1 MADQRKSNR
10 LINETSPYLLQ
21 HAYNPVDWYP
31 WGEEALNE
39 AKAQDKPILLSI
51 GYSACHWCHVMERES
66 FENEEIA
73 ALMNKYFICI
83 KVDREERPDLDQIYM
98 NAVQMMTGSG
108 GWPMTVF
115 LTPNQIPFYGGTY
128 FPPVDRYNMPGFPRV
143 LIGVS
148 EAYRTRRKDIEST
161 GQEILKELRNLN
173 NFRTGDEELSDAV
186 LRKAYHALA
195 QRYDHRYG
203 GFGRAPKFPQ
213 PMNLSFIL
221 QTYYRSRNEEA
232 LEILE
237 NTLDCM
243 ARGGIYDHLAGG
255 FARYS
260 TDEKW
265 LVPHFEKM
273 LYDNALLASVYLQ
286 AYRLTGRKQFR
297 HICTETLYWVMR
309 EMTDP
314 SSGCFYSTLDA
325 DSEGVEGKYYL
336 WDKSE
341 IESLLGADAAAFCRY
356 YGVTEAGN
364 FEDRNILHIPKAGD
378 EWLQQCAEFH
388 LLTVDEFVLLLDRSR
403 QRLLRERSGRI
414 RPGCDDKI
422 LTGWNALM
430 IKTFAEASRVLE
442 QDIFTQVAVK
452 ATNSIFEFCLQ
463 DGRLMHSYK
472 NGTARFNGYLDD
484 YAYLLDA
491 LIAVYEA
498 TFEHIWIERAIWIA
512 DRMIELF
519 WDSQDGGF
527 FFTSNDHEVLIAR
540 TKDYS
545 DNALPSGN
553 SIAVTSLL
561 KLHIITGDKRYEQK
575 AVDVLKLVAKAMERF
590 PGGFGQM
597 LCALDLYLHPPT
609 EVALLG
615 RYQSEDTKAMLGTVY
630 KQFRPVVVVCA
641 SPDEDSRLNSP
652 LLAGR
657 EMIDGKAT
665 AYVCKN
671 SVCKPP
677 TTSVEELE
685 KQLNSI

>member
-1 MADQRKSNR
+1 MADQGKKNR
-10 LINETSPYLLQ
+10 LVNETSPYLLQ
-21 HAYNPVDWYP
+21 HAHNPVDWYP
-31 WGEEALNE
+31 WGEEALAA
-39 AKAQDKPILLSI
+39 AKEQDKPILLSI

-115 LTPNQIPFYGGTY
+115 LTPDGIPFYGGTY

-148 EAYRTRRKDIEST
+148 EAYRNRRADIEST
-161 GQEILKELRNLN
+161 GQEILKELQSLN
-173 NFRTGDEELSDAV
+173 NFRVTDEELSDAI

-213 PMNLSFIL
+213 PMNLNFIL

-273 LYDNALLASVYLQ
+273 LYDNALLSSIYLQ
-286 AYRLTGRKQFR
+286 AYRLTGREQFR
-297 HICTETLYWVMR
+297 RVSVETLDWVMR

-314 SSGCFYSTLDA
+314 SGGFYSTLDA
-325 DSEGVEGKYYL
+325 DSEGVEGKYYVWEKL
-336 WDKSE
+336 E
-341 IESLLGADAAAFCRY
+341 IERLLGADAASFSSY
-356 YGVTEAGN
+356 YGVTDEGN
-364 FEDRNILHIPKAGD
+364 FEDRNILHIPKPEQ
-378 EWLQQCAEFH
+378 EWLQQCAKH
-388 LLTVDEFVLLLDRSR
+388 HSITVDELILLLDRSR
-403 QRLLRERSGRI
+403 QKLLKARAGRV

-430 IKTFAEASRVLE
+430 IKAFAEAGRVLE
-442 QDIFTQVAVK
+442 HNAFTDAAVK
-452 ATNSIFEFCLQ
+452 AAQFVFNSCLK
-463 DGRLMHSYK
+463 DEKLMHSYK
-472 NGTARFNGYLDD
+472 NGEARFNGYLDD
-484 YAYLLDA
+484 YAYLLEA

-498 TFEHIWIERAIWIA
+498 TFDEVWIEKAIWLA
-512 DRMIELF
+512 DSMIELF

-527 FFTSNDHEVLIAR
+527 FFTSCDHEDLITR

-545 DNALPSGN
+545 DNAVPSGN
-553 SIAVTSLL
+553 SVAATALL
-561 KLHIITGDKRYEQK
+561 RLHLLTGNEEYQNK
-575 AVDVLKLVAKAMERF
+575 AVNVLRLVSKAMERF

-597 LCALDLYLHPPT
+597 LCALDLYLHPPV
-609 EVALLG
+609 EVVVVG
-615 RYQSEDTKAMLGTVY
+615 RRQSEDTKELLRAVY
-630 KQFRPVVVVCA
+630 TWCKPNTIVVYG
-641 SPDEDSRLNSP
+641 SPDESSKLKLP
-652 LLAGR
+652 LLEGR
-657 EMIDGKAT
+657 EMLDGKAT
-665 AYVCKN
+665 AYVCER
-671 SVCKPP
+671 SVCKQPV
-677 TTSVEELE
+677 TTVEELR
-685 KQLNSI
+685 KQLSI

>member
-1 MADQRKSNR
+1 MADQEKKNR
-10 LINETSPYLLQ
+10 LANETSPYLLQ
-21 HAYNPVDWYP
+21 HAHNPVDWYP
-31 WGEEALNE
+31 WGEEALAA
-39 AKAQDKPILLSI
+39 AKEQDKPILLSI

-73 ALMNKYFICI
+73 ALMNKHFICI

-115 LTPNQIPFYGGTY
+115 LTPNGIPFYGGTY

-148 EAYRTRRKDIEST
+148 EAYRNRRADIEST
-161 GQEILKELRNLN
+161 GQEILKELQSLN
-173 NFRTGDEELSDAV
+173 NFRATDEELSDAI

-213 PMNLSFIL
+213 PMNLNFIL
-221 QTYYRSRNEEA
+221 QTYCRSRNEEA

-273 LYDNALLASVYLQ
+273 LYDNALLSSIYLQ
-286 AYRLTGRKQFR
+286 AYRLTGREQFR
-297 HICTETLYWVMR
+297 RVSIETLDWVMR

-314 SSGCFYSTLDA
+314 SGGFYSTLDA
-325 DSEGVEGKYYL
+325 DSEGVEGKYYVWEKL
-336 WDKSE
+336 E
-341 IESLLGADAAAFCRY
+341 IERLLGADAAAFSSY
-356 YGVTEAGN
+356 YGVTDEGN
-364 FEDRNILHIPKAGD
+364 FEDKNILHIPKPEE
-378 EWLQQCAEFH
+378 EWLEQCAKRH
-388 LLTVDEFVLLLDRSR
+388 SITVDELILLLDRSR
-403 QRLLRERSGRI
+403 QKLLKARAGRV

-430 IKTFAEASRVLE
+430 IKAFAEAGRVLE
-442 QDIFTQVAVK
+442 HNAFTEVAVK
-452 ATNSIFEFCLQ
+452 AAQLIFKSCLK
-463 DGRLMHSYK
+463 DGKLMHSYK
-472 NGTARFNGYLDD
+472 NGEARFNGYLDD

-498 TFEHIWIERAIWIA
+498 TFDEVWIEKAIWVA
-512 DRMIELF
+512 DKMIELF

-527 FFTSNDHEVLIAR
+527 FFTSCDHEDLITR

-545 DNALPSGN
+545 DNAVPSGN
-553 SIAVTSLL
+553 SVAATALL
-561 KLHIITGDKRYEQK
+561 RLHLLTGNEEYQRK
-575 AVDVLKLVAKAMERF
+575 AVSVLRLVSKAMERF

-597 LCALDLYLHPPT
+597 LCALDLYLHPPV
-609 EVALLG
+609 EVVVVG
-615 RYQSEDTKAMLGTVY
+615 RRQSEDTKELLRAVY
-630 KQFRPVVVVCA
+630 AGSKPNAIVVYG
-641 SPDEDSRLNSP
+641 SPDESRKLKLP
-652 LLAGR
+652 LLECR
-657 EMIDGKAT
+657 EMLDGKAT
-665 AYVCKN
+665 AYVCER
-671 SVCKPP
+671 SVCKQPA
-677 TTSVEELE
+677 TTVEELR
-685 KQLNSI
+685 KQLSI